1 MNRVIWLKTARVY
14 ATDSDMTAKVERS
27 TVKLE
32 DGDNWNKFIRY
43 APLKGYKKD
52 EPPYVEKVME
62 KKEGKWVVIDPQPW
76 IDQLNEVLAIKPM
89 ANEKI
94 DFKALAERQA
104 NELKETKAGLKA
116 MEERMRALEAKPAI
130 QPNIDEVTG
139 SGPENMIE
147 PVLRNQDGKEITG
160 SEEVP
165 TAKAPIQHRT
175 KPAIKRK

>member
-94 DFKALAERQA
+94 DFKLLAEKQA
-104 NELKETKAGLKA
+104 NQLKEANASFKALEERLKA
-116 MEERMRALEAKPAI
+116 LETKPVV

-139 SGPENMIE
+139 AGGQGDTFE
-147 PVLRNQDGKEITG
+147 PVRIIDPATG
-160 SEEVP
+160 LNSVTPVVP
-165 TAKAPIQHRT
+165 LKQP
-175 KPAIKRK
+175 IKRTVKRK